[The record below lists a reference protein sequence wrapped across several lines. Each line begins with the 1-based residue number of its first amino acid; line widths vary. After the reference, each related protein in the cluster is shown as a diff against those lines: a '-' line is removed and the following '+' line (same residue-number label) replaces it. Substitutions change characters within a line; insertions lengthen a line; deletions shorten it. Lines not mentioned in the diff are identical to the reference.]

1 MFWMQRLNS
10 RKSFGSS
17 PPLAFHVDS
26 SEGKRDLN
34 SLIPVS
40 PVQPVYRLIRDKKLV
55 NKFLQSQYCA
65 EVNAEISEGVAT
77 NSLETQRSL
86 E

>member
-40 PVQPVYRLIRDKKLV
+40 PVQPLIRDKKLV